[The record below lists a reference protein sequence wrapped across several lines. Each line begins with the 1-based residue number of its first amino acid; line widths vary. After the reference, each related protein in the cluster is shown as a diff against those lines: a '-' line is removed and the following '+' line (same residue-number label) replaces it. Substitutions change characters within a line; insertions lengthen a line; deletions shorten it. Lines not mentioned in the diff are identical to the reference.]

1 MNQKIFFVFGVLAS
15 FLIASCNS
23 GQNPAGQGSQK
34 AETIIKHDTVVV
46 SEGINSKGIGRFKD
60 VKLSHPVDEAMATK
74 GQAIFSAKCF
84 ACHKLTTEKLV
95 GPGWKG
101 ITDRRSPEWVMN
113 FITNTQ
119 VMLDRDLIAQA
130 DLVTCLVR
138 MPNQDLTD
146 EQARNILE
154 FMRKNDGKN

>member
-1 MNQKIFFVFGVLAS
+1 MNQKIFFLLGVLAS
-15 FLIASCNS
+15 FFTASCNS
-23 GQNPAGQGSQK
+23 GKSPEGQGSQK
-34 AETIIKHDTVVV
+34 VETIIKHDTVVV

-60 VKLSHPVDEAMATK
+60 VKLSHPIDEAMAAK
-74 GQAIFSAKCF
+74 GEAIFNAKCF

-119 VMLDRDLIAQA
+119 VMLDRDLTAQA

-146 EQARNILE
+146 EQARNVLE
-154 FMRKNDGKN
+154 YMRKNDGKN